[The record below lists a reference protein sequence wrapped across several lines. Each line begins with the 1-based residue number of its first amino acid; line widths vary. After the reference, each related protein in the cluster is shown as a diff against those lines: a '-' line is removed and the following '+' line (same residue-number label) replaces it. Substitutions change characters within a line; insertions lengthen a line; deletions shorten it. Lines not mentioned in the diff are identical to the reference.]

1 MSENYYYK
9 CSLQIQFED
18 AKGNIKKKK
27 EDYIVQAISPTDV
40 ETKVAEHMKGG
51 TEDYE
56 ITSIVVTKII
66 DIIK

>member
-1 MSENYYYK
+1 MNEKNYYRVTVKVQYEGK
-9 CSLQIQFED
+9 
-18 AKGNIKKKK
+18 KGELKNRK
-27 EDYIVQAISPTDV
+27 EDYIVEAISPTDV
-40 ETKVAEHMKGG
+40 ELKMANHMKGS